1 MSSSPSGSA
10 GEPKPAFAGDPATWE
25 YYEQRAAEYDE
36 WYTGDGQY
44 ASRDRPGWNDD
55 VQAVIQ
61 VVRSLSG
68 QRTLDVAC
76 GTGFLGRH
84 LNGEVVGLDRSLA
97 MARIARGREAEG
109 RVAVGDALVLPFR
122 DCAFDRVMTGHFY
135 GHLPADERSVFLRE
149 ARRIARR
156 LVVVDSAVRV
166 GVPEEGWQ
174 DRMLNDGSR
183 HRVYKRYFTGAGLA
197 AEIAGRTLHEGRYF
211 VVAVAELRD

>member
-1 MSSSPSGSA
+1 M
-10 GEPKPAFAGDPATWE
+10 
-25 YYEQRAAEYDE
+25 
-36 WYTGDGQY
+36 
-44 ASRDRPGWNDD
+44 
-55 VQAVIQ
+55 QAVIE
-61 VVRSLSG
+61 VVRGLSG

-84 LNGEVVGLDRSLA
+84 LSGQVVGLDRSLA
-97 MARIARGREAEG
+97 MARIARFREAEG

-197 AEIAGRTLHEGRYF
+197 AEIGGRTLHEGRYF